1 MKKSLIILPERQWH
15 KTKCSAIVLFF
26 SCILFFGCATTPSKT
41 ELVFSS
47 KAPPLQKVLRV
58 AVLNFKYEYVKP
70 HSAIGDVEI
79 PLNAGELTAKIIE
92 KSLLKTGM
100 FQIIDREHLKAIL
113 NEQSLNVSGLSMD
126 VKSLGRLL
134 NAEGIVIG
142 EITELSTRSAK
153 GIVNYKGTCILNFNL
168 INVQSGE
175 ILFSFHG
182 EEIITLGTYLDA
194 LHKVSAE
201 FVSQMNQH

>member
-1 MKKSLIILPERQWH
+1 MKDSFIFSPKRQWC
-15 KTKCSAIVLFF
+15 KTICFAVVSFF
-26 SCILFFGCATTPSKT
+26 SIVFLFGCATMPTKT
-41 ELVFSS
+41 ELVVSS
-47 KAPPLQKVLRV
+47 KAPPLHKDFRI
-58 AVLNFKYEYVKP
+58 AILNFKYEYIKP
-70 HSAIGDVEI
+70 HSAIGEVEI
-79 PLNAGELTAKIIE
+79 PLNAGELTAKIFE
-92 KSLLKTGM
+92 KSLLKTGQ

-113 NEQSLNVSGLSMD
+113 NEQSMSLSGLSAD

-134 NAEGIVIG
+134 NAEGIIVG

-175 ILFSFHG
+175 VILSFHG
-182 EEIITLGTYLDA
+182 EETIPLGTYLDA

-201 FVSQMNQH
+201 FVSQLNQH